1 MERTLNRA
9 SFWSR
14 MGEWFKSSN
23 RGVGVVELSSG
34 NSLEVG
40 SANSNSVNL
49 LDSGPDDGTGTE
61 ANGRGRFSGRRR
73 DLKRMED
80 GYSRVVGLVESLQVH
95 FEEQD
100 RRTAVIAESLERL
113 ATCLAHLPEAS
124 RGQFEVLSAMR
135 DVLDHHAARAK
146 RFEDCVAQL
155 PQLADAQRETMA
167 AIARQL
173 DHSHKSNDR
182 VGAVLENFQQ
192 AVVSLSEATTG
203 STVALREMHNDSS
216 ARESRMVTML
226 EQQTRRF
233 TFFACVAVGMG
244 VIVAGLGLVTAW
256 LR

>member
-1 MERTLNRA
+1 VERTLNRS

-23 RGVGVVELSSG
+23 RGIAVTELSSTD
-34 NSLEVG
+34 SLTVNPTAPSSG
-40 SANSNSVNL
+40 NL
-49 LDSGPDDGTGTE
+49 LDPGPDDD
-61 ANGRGRFSGRRR
+61 APSDINGRGRFSGRRR
-73 DLKRMED
+73 ELKRVED
-80 GYSRVVGLVESLQVH
+80 GYNRVVGLVESLQAH

-100 RRTAVIAESLERL
+100 RRTADIAASLERL
-113 ATCLAHLPEAS
+113 ATSLSHMPEAS

-135 DVLDHHAARAK
+135 DVLEHHAARAK
-146 RFEDCVAQL
+146 RFEDCVTQL
-155 PQLADAQRETMA
+155 PQLADAQRETMT
-167 AIARQL
+167 AIAHQL

-182 VGAVLENFQQ
+182 VGAALENFQQ
-192 AVVSLSEATTG
+192 AVASLSEATAG

-226 EQQTRRF
+226 DQQARRF

-244 VIVAGLGLVTAW
+244 VIVAGLGLLTAW